1 MPANDLSCRPLCT
14 YRPLY
19 RPLSPTQ
26 AMRSGSYSM
35 GDTAVSSRKA
45 VCHSLQEL
53 SLLVTPSQ
61 ISQTIDCW
69 IVTSLHG
76 QALKA
81 SAERAGCTL
90 TVASKKPVPSCARRN
105 QGRRPRQRTTA
116 FTLEPDPTDQPKL
129 CVMLRFHET
138 FQMSLTKPISTSLS
152 IGTFKFAILLR
163 VLWRTNKKIERRNDR
178 QYGDALRMFISSFP
192 MT

>member
-1 MPANDLSCRPLCT
+1 MRGMLDFPNINPFLLIFVYHLNFKMLANNLSCRPLCT
-14 YRPLY
+14 YKPLY

-26 AMRSGSYSM
+26 ATRSGSYSM
-35 GDTAVSSRKA
+35 GDTAVYSRKA
-45 VCHSLQEL
+45 VCHSLQEP
-53 SLLVTPSQ
+53 SHLVTLSQ

-69 IVTSLHG
+69 TVNSLHG

-90 TVASKKPVPSCARRN
+90 TVTSNMPVPSCARRI

-116 FTLEPDPTDQPKL
+116 FVLESDPADQPKL
-129 CVMLRFHET
+129 CVMLRFHEV

-163 VLWRTNKKIERRNDR
+163 VL
-178 QYGDALRMFISSFP
+178 
-192 MT
+192 